1 MILRNLGENSS
12 TLYTLDVALN
22 ITSSIDLRIQ
32 LGTALSDITV
42 AVAATHQKF
51 VKHAI
56 EYFLSQD
63 QYNST

>member
-1 MILRNLGENSS
+1 MFEIKAKF
-12 TLYTLDVALN
+12 D
-22 ITSSIDLRIQ
+22 ITSSVDLRTQ
-32 LGTALSDITV
+32 VGTALSDITV